1 MARIAGVNIPENKHV
16 EISLTHIFGI
26 GRKTAQNICVDLKID
41 YTRKISDLSEEEIE
55 GIRSAI
61 AAYVVE
67 GDLRRNISTN
77 IKRLQD
83 LASYRGI
90 RHRRKLPTRGQNTK
104 NNARTRKGAKKPMRG
119 ELWQQKVKKIK
130 KLLLTE
136 WLTSTHPLTTLL
148 SQ

>member
-1 MARIAGVNIPENKHV
+1 MARIAGVNVPENKHI

-26 GRKTAQNICVDLKID
+26 GRKTAQNICAELKID

-55 GIRSAI
+55 NIRNAFGN
-61 AAYVVE
+61 YVVE

-104 NNARTRKGAKKPMRG
+104 NNARTRKGPKKPMRG
-119 ELWQQKVKKIK
+119 
-130 KLLLTE
+130 
-136 WLTSTHPLTTLL
+136 
-148 SQ
+148 

>member
-26 GRKTAQNICVDLKID
+26 GRKTAQNICTDLKID
-41 YTRKISDLSEEEIE
+41 YTKKVSDLSEEEIE
-55 GIRSAI
+55 SIRTSVAS
-61 AAYVVE
+61 YVVE

-77 IKRLQD
+77 IKRLMD

-104 NNARTRKGAKKPMRG
+104 NNARTRKGPKKPMRG
-119 ELWQQKVKKIK
+119 
-130 KLLLTE
+130 
-136 WLTSTHPLTTLL
+136 
-148 SQ
+148 

>member
-1 MARIAGVNIPENKHV
+1 MARIAGVNVPENKHI

-26 GRKTAQNICVDLKID
+26 GRKTAQNICLDLKID
-41 YTRKISDLSEEEIE
+41 YTRKVSDLSEDEIE
-55 GIRSAI
+55 NIRTALGK
-61 AAYVVE
+61 YVVE

-90 RHRRKLPTRGQNTK
+90 RHEENCLQEDKIQKIMLEQE
-104 NNARTRKGAKKPMRG
+104 KGLK
-119 ELWQQKVKKIK
+119 
-130 KLLLTE
+130 
-136 WLTSTHPLTTLL
+136 